1 MDHFSEDSQHFSML
15 CGQSRV
21 VSLLV
26 SARFLFLSSYRL
38 GGFPVRVRL
47 NRRNNLSIMQASTI
61 STLQVG
67 LTGSIGMVLDSVR
80 EVDAT
85 RFQHLVQWSD
95 DKSLSRDSWELQEDL
110 SVIPETSNP
119 ELYFEIKD

>member
-1 MDHFSEDSQHFSML
+1 MTIGDTVQH
-15 CGQSRV
+15 
-21 VSLLV
+21 
-26 SARFLFLSSYRL
+26 Y
-38 GGFPVRVRL
+38 
-47 NRRNNLSIMQASTI
+47 
-61 STLQVG
+61 
-67 LTGSIGMVLDSVR
+67 LTGSVGMVLDSVR

-119 ELYFEIKD
+119 ELYFEIKG

>member
-1 MDHFSEDSQHFSML
+1 
-15 CGQSRV
+15 
-21 VSLLV
+21 
-26 SARFLFLSSYRL
+26 
-38 GGFPVRVRL
+38 
-47 NRRNNLSIMQASTI
+47 
-61 STLQVG
+61 
-67 LTGSIGMVLDSVR
+67 MVLDSIR

-119 ELYFEIKD
+119 ELYFEIKVVRGRGFSSVPAAQPPDNLISCCPSQTGGEHWDS